1 MLKID
6 TYSPKGTKL
15 TPFTLPKEY
24 EVKENI
30 PLLAQ
35 ALRVYEDRGH
45 FGLAKAKT
53 RAEVEKTTKKWYRQ
67 KGTGG
72 ARHGA
77 KSAPIFVGGGVAHG
91 PRPVSREL
99 NLPKK
104 MARQAF
110 AVAMTIKAKEGKILG
125 LKGFETL
132 KKTKDVNGL
141 IKKIG
146 KDQRFLFALAQKN
159 LGAKR
164 YLKNLK
170 NSEVVAFKNL
180 NAFKV
185 YFAGILVLDK
195 DVFEKEKAVKAVKAV
210 KKETKK

>member
-15 TPFTLPKEY
+15 AAITLPKEY
-24 EVKENI
+24 EAKENLT
-30 PLLAQ
+30 LLAQ
-35 ALRVYEDRGH
+35 AIRVYEDRGH

-53 RAEVEKTTKKWYRQ
+53 RAEVERTKKKWYRQ

-91 PRPVSREL
+91 PRPVKREL
-99 NLPKK
+99 TLPKK
-104 MARQAF
+104 MARQAYSI
-110 AVAMTIKAKEGKILG
+110 AMTLKAKEGKVLG

-132 KKTKDVNGL
+132 KKTKDINGL
-141 IKKIG
+141 IAKIG
-146 KDQRFLFALAQKN
+146 KEQRYLFALSEKN

-180 NAFKV
+180 NAYKV
-185 YFAGILVLDK
+185 YFAGFLVLDK
-195 DVFEKEKAVKAVKAV
+195 DVFEKEKVV
-210 KKETKK
+210 KKEAKK

>member
-15 TPFTLPKEY
+15 TPTVLPKQY
-24 EVKENI
+24 EVKENL

-45 FGLAKAKT
+45 IGLAKAKT
-53 RAEVEKTTKKWYRQ
+53 RAEVERTKKKWYRQ

-91 PRPVSREL
+91 PRPIKREL
-99 NLPKK
+99 TLPKK
-104 MARQAF
+104 MARQALS
-110 AVAMTIKAKEGKILG
+110 VALTIKAKEGKVLG

-141 IKKIG
+141 IEKIG
-146 KDQRFLFALAQKN
+146 KKERYVFALSQRN

-164 YLKNLK
+164 FLRNLK
-170 NSEVVAFKNL
+170 NAEALAFKDL
-180 NAFKV
+180 NAYKI
-185 YFAGILVLDK
+185 YFGGVLVLDK
-195 DVFEKEKAVKAVKAV
+195 DVFEKEKVVKVV

>member
-15 TPFTLPKEY
+15 TPLTLPKEY
-24 EVKENI
+24 EAKENLT
-30 PLLAQ
+30 LLAQ
-35 ALRVYEDRGH
+35 AIRVYEDRGH

-53 RAEVEKTTKKWYRQ
+53 RAEVERTKKKWYRQ

-99 NLPKK
+99 TLPKK

-110 AVAMTIKAKEGKILG
+110 KVALTLKAKEGKVLG

-132 KKTKDVNGL
+132 KKTKDMNGL
-141 IKKIG
+141 IAKIG
-146 KDQRFLFALAQKN
+146 KDQRYVFALSQKN

-164 YLKNLK
+164 FLRNLK
-170 NSEVVAFKNL
+170 NSEAVAFKNL

-185 YFAGILVLDK
+185 YFAGVLVLDK
-195 DVFEKEKAVKAVKAV
+195 DVFEKEKVVKTA
-210 KKETKK
+210 KKEAKK

>member
-15 TPFTLPKEY
+15 TPTTLPKEY
-24 EVKENI
+24 EAKENL

-53 RAEVEKTTKKWYRQ
+53 RAEVNRTTKKWYRQ

-91 PRPVSREL
+91 PRPIKREL
-99 NLPKK
+99 TLPKK

-110 AVAMTIKAKEGKILG
+110 SVALTIRVKEGKVWGVKG
-125 LKGFETL
+125 LEAL
-132 KKTKDVNGL
+132 KKTKDIKGL
-141 IKKIG
+141 VEKIG
-146 KDQRFLFALAQKN
+146 KKQKFTVALSEKN
-159 LGAKR
+159 LPARR
-164 YLKNLK
+164 YLRNLK
-170 NSEVVAFKNL
+170 NADILPFRSL
-180 NAFKV
+180 NAYKV

-195 DVFEKEKAVKAVKAV
+195 DVFEKEKVV
-210 KKETKK
+210 KKEAKKE

>member
-15 TPFTLPKEY
+15 TPTTLPKEY
-24 EVKENI
+24 EAKENL

-53 RAEVEKTTKKWYRQ
+53 RAEVNRTTKKWYRQ

-77 KSAPIFVGGGVAHG
+77 KSAQIFVGGGVAHG
-91 PRPVSREL
+91 PRPVKREL
-99 NLPKK
+99 TLPKK

-110 AVAMTIKAKEGKILG
+110 SVALNNRVKEGKVWGVKG
-125 LKGFETL
+125 LEAL
-132 KKTKDVNGL
+132 KKTKDIKGL
-141 IKKIG
+141 VEKIG
-146 KDQRFLFALAQKN
+146 KKQKFTVALSEKN
-159 LGAKR
+159 LPARR
-164 YLKNLK
+164 YLRNLK
-170 NSEVVAFKNL
+170 NADILPFRSL
-180 NAFKV
+180 NAYKV

-195 DVFEKEKAVKAVKAV
+195 DVFEKEKVV
-210 KKETKK
+210 KKETKKE

>member
-15 TPFTLPKEY
+15 AAITLPKEY
-24 EVKENI
+24 EAKENLA
-30 PLLAQ
+30 LLAQ
-35 ALRVYEDRGH
+35 AIRVYEDRGH

-53 RAEVEKTTKKWYRQ
+53 RAEVERTKKKWYRQ

-91 PRPVSREL
+91 PRPVKREL
-99 NLPKK
+99 TLPKK
-104 MARQAF
+104 MARQAYSI
-110 AVAMTIKAKEGKILG
+110 AMTLKAKEGKVLG

-132 KKTKDVNGL
+132 KKTKDINGL
-141 IKKIG
+141 IAKIG
-146 KDQRFLFALAQKN
+146 KEQRYLFALSEKN

-180 NAFKV
+180 NAYKV
-185 YFAGILVLDK
+185 YFAGFLVLDK
-195 DVFEKEKAVKAVKAV
+195 DVFEKEKVV
-210 KKETKK
+210 KKEAKK